1 MLGARAIITIRAV
14 SALVF
19 TVLTM
24 PILAHANTT
33 TNDQNGSWGDYKFI
47 CPADSAT
54 LTPITELAATGEH
67 DTFLSL
73 FKEYDPEGF
82 AILSNPELA
91 DKTVWAP
98 VDSAFEK
105 SSDLIYQLDSAEIKE
120 ILGYHISPPRS
131 NPSGDYPIVTPRY
144 IADQENMKNR
154 TRTGVLTGSDQRTVT
169 KKTENRL
176 YIEEIQILPTSW
188 CTAAGSIFSIDG
200 VILDVAPPSFVEKT
214 YNKLIRLLFYPP
226 SSFFI
231 YSLFGS
237 TVLSST
243 IYWTYRKFKRRKR
256 IKER

>member
-1 MLGARAIITIRAV
+1 MLGARAKTIIRAV

-19 TVLTM
+19 TALTM

-33 TNDQNGSWGDYKFI
+33 TNDQNGSWGDYKFV

-54 LTPITELAATGEH
+54 LTPITVLAATGEH
-67 DTFLSL
+67 STFLSL
-73 FKEYDPEGF
+73 FEEYDPEGF
-82 AILSNPELA
+82 AILSDPGLA

-105 SSDLIYQLDSAEIKE
+105 SSDLINQLDSAEIKE

-131 NPSGDYPIVTPRY
+131 NPSGKYPIVTPRY
-144 IADQENMKNR
+144 IADQEDIKNR

-169 KKTENRL
+169 RKTENRL

-200 VILDVAPPSFVEKT
+200 VILDVVPPNFVEKT

-226 SSFFI
+226 SSVFI

-256 IKER
+256 IKE